1 MKILIASYWGIPHV
15 GGINTYVEHLRT
27 GLERQGHQADIL
39 CPTPDES
46 GFGMYP
52 HNRVLEK
59 EKLLPFISAQ
69 SNPYF
74 DHHLPGLDPWI
85 RQCEVERYGF
95 ELAALHLDIS
105 EYDIIH
111 AQDIVTAYA
120 LSRVKPPAVPLVT
133 TIHGCLALEW
143 FRNLKVMGLD
153 APERRPALWAYSAL
167 RERLGASCARLT
179 IMPTRWLQDLMIRE
193 FRVHPDRL
201 IISPSGMDIE
211 AFIRQME
218 APTDWTPPQGKKVII
233 CPARLDAVKGHVY
246 LLQALHSLKA
256 IRQDWV
262 CWLVGDGE
270 AEMDLRHMTASQ
282 DLSEHVFFLGRRQDV
297 AALMRQA
304 DLFVLPSIQDNHP
317 FAVMEAQIA
326 GKLVIVSDAGG
337 IPEMV
342 EHGVTGLVSE
352 AGRSEQLLHHLQ
364 LGLDNE
370 SFRLQVGA
378 QARAWGRT
386 HWSLEAMTG
395 RVLDIYHSAAGMEE
409 GARPFR

>member
-1 MKILIASYWGIPHV
+1 MKILIASYWGIPSA
-15 GGINTYVEHLRT
+15 GGINTYVEHLKT
-27 GLERQGHQADIL
+27 GLERQGHQADFL
-39 CPTPDES
+39 CPTPNEN
-46 GFGMYP
+46 GYGIYP
-52 HNRVLEK
+52 RNRVLEK
-59 EKLLPFISAQ
+59 EKLLPFIAAQ

-74 DHHLPGLDPWI
+74 DQHLPGLDPWI

-105 EYDIIH
+105 QYDIIH

-120 LSRVKPPAVPLVT
+120 LSRIKPPAMPLVS

-153 APERRPALWAYSAL
+153 GPERRPAIWAYSAL
-167 RERLGASCARLT
+167 RERLGASCSRLT
-179 IMPTRWLQDLMIRE
+179 LMPTRWLQDLMIRE
-193 FRVHPDRL
+193 FGVHPDRL
-201 IISPSGMDIE
+201 IVSPSGMDVE
-211 AFIRQME
+211 AFIREME
-218 APTDWTPPQGKKVII
+218 APTDWAPPQGKKVII
-233 CPARLDAVKGHVY
+233 CPARFNAVKGHVF

-270 AEMDLRHMTASQ
+270 AETELRDMTAS
-282 DLSEHVFFLGRRQDV
+282 LGLAEHVFFLGRRQDV
-297 AALMRQA
+297 PALIRQS
-304 DLFVLPSIQDNHP
+304 DLFVLPSIQDNQP
-317 FAVMEAQIA
+317 FAVMEAQVA
-326 GKLVIVSDAGG
+326 GKLVIVSNAGG

-378 QARAWGRT
+378 QAQAWGRT

-395 RVLDIYHSAAGMEE
+395 RVLDIYYSAAGMEE
-409 GARPFR
+409 KVRPLR